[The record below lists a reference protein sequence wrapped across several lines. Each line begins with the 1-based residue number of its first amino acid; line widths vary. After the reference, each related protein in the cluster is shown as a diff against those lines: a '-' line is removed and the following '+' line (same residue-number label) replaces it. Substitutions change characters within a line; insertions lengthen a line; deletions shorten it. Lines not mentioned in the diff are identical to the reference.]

1 MKTVM
6 TRMLAAAGASALTIG
21 LLGLAP
27 GTAHAQIG
35 AADRGSTTKA
45 DAGLAL
51 KAGGFGTRIKGGQ
64 VPGGSDET
72 AFISLSC
79 ATRTGLQRENHVA
92 GAQLPGAGTVS
103 GITTKLWTTKVGGA
117 IHSYAQNTTADVV
130 LSESPLGNIE
140 ISALKSLS
148 HAWHDEKGFHAE
160 TTTSVGKLRFVPPMG
175 DPQELD
181 IPTPDQPIEIPG
193 VAVIYIG
200 SSSKIVNDHAGIA
213 NANVLHVK
221 LIPSGTTVT
230 VGQTT
235 ARVLDGI
242 KHGTFRG
249 SSAGTE
255 VKALD
260 DNVSSDR
267 NPLSLMPC
275 QGTDGKV
282 QTKELAGIDLA
293 GQIVVEGLR
302 SSQQGTQ
309 LARKSVAMERGSI
322 ATLNLG
328 GGALVLDAVAGQAN
342 VTRTADGKVTSNAKG
357 TTVGSLTVNGEPQEL
372 PLNDPIEIPGL
383 AKIEPKVIEKTR
395 FGISV
400 VALRITLLDGTGAVI
415 NLGVAQAYIKG

>member
-1 MKTVM
+1 MRSAV
-6 TRMLAAAGASALTIG
+6 TRALAAAGASVLTIG

-27 GTAHAQIG
+27 GTAHAQTG
-35 AADRGSTTKA
+35 ALERGTTTKA

-51 KAGGFGTRIKGGQ
+51 KAGGFGTQVKGGQ
-64 VPGGSDET
+64 IPGGSDET
-72 AFISLSC
+72 AYISLSC
-79 ATRTGLQRENHVA
+79 ATRTGQQRENHVA

-103 GITTKLWTTKVGGA
+103 GITTKLWTTKTGGA
-117 IHSYAQNTTADVV
+117 IHSYAQNTTANVV
-130 LSESPLGNIE
+130 LSESPLGSIE

-160 TTTSVGKLRFVPPMG
+160 TSVSVAKLLFVPPVG
-175 DPQELD
+175 APQELD
-181 IPTPDQPIEIPG
+181 IPTPGQPIEIPG
-193 VAVIYIG
+193 VAVISIG
-200 SSSKIVNDHAGIA
+200 GTSKIVNDHAGIA

-221 LIPSGTTVT
+221 LIPSGTVVT
-230 VGQTT
+230 VGHTT

-249 SSAGTE
+249 SSAGTQ

-260 DNVSSDR
+260 DNLSSNR

-275 QGTDGKV
+275 QGTDGEV
-282 QTKELAGIDLA
+282 QTKELAGVDLA

-309 LARKSVAMERGSI
+309 LAKKSVAMERGSI
-322 ATLNLG
+322 ASLNLG
-328 GGALVLDAVAGQAN
+328 GGALVVDAVAGQAN
-342 VTRTADGKVTSNAKG
+342 VTRTARGKVTSNAKG
-357 TTVGSLTVNGEPQEL
+357 TTVGSITVNGEPQEL

-395 FGISV
+395 WGISV

-415 NLGVAQAYIKG
+415 DLGIAQAAIRG